1 MTGDE
6 CRRLEIALLFLELI
20 IDISEHKDDGVAELG
35 WAAHSYIQSVSLEAV
50 LPDEEAQELYAKL
63 QAAHTIT
70 EAKRSN

>member
-6 CRRLEIALLFLELI
+6 RRRLDVSLLFLELI
-20 IDISEHKDDGVAELG
+20 IDISEHKEDGVAELA

-63 QAAHTIT
+63 QAAHTII
-70 EAKRSN
+70 EAKKG